1 MVQLDQLRG
10 FHLCLHA
17 VHHLAFGQEFLR
29 LLQAS
34 RLCNDSQQHKIEIRK
49 RSFIRHLRIYSK
61 ACVTT
66 YGPAWTSKHHFTS
79 FHTPTACTRAPTSM
93 VPTQHVHTL
102 RSQRALVRSGQ
113 STQHCAPYHPM
124 RTHKPEHGK
133 PITAPQRQELRCSK
147 KPIDHERTRRLTTS
161 CYLPFQHLSFAAQ
174 KRLISVYSQ
183 KATPWGSVGW
193 RASGIVKEGQQII
206 TE

>member
-34 RLCNDSQQHKIEIRK
+34 RLCNDSQQHTIEIRK
-49 RSFIRHLRIYSK
+49 RSFIRHLTIYSK

-66 YGPAWTSKHHFTS
+66 SGPAWTSKHHFTS

-93 VPTQHVHTL
+93 VPTQHVRTL

-113 STQHCAPYHPM
+113 STQHSASYRQM
-124 RTHKPEHGK
+124 RTINQNVANRSPHHSDRGYA
-133 PITAPQRQELRCSK
+133 APKQPFGR
-147 KPIDHERTRRLTTS
+147 ERTNHETTS
-161 CYLPFQHLSFAAQ
+161 CYLPLQHLSFAAQ

-193 RASGIVKEGQQII
+193 RDSGIVKEGQQII